1 MTELTAA
8 SKELHFIHQ
17 WGIEVIRAVQ
27 NFSSPFLNEVMKIFT
42 EASTYGFVVFI
53 IGLYLW
59 CIDYKKGLHLAY
71 AAAFTS
77 GLNGGIKR
85 IFKIPRPFAH
95 APEIMLKSIGGF
107 STPSGHSSISA
118 FIYPAVLFY
127 KPFRGTLSK
136 DSQSAKPQKSTASVK
151 IKIAAA
157 IVLPLLVG
165 FSRVYLGVHYP
176 TDVLLG
182 WGLGAFIFLSMMFF
196 LPAIEAKLSTLTLNR
211 TDESDA
217 QNIKFKKT
225 ASIRFTLAALFSFI
239 LILISKEKVNEAGL
253 ILGLAFGNI
262 RILENSKYSFDA
274 SKGSFLQKFLRFI
287 IGSALSCIPI
297 MIFYLLKIDSSYAQ
311 YRLYRF
317 LEFFMVGLIAS
328 GLAPIIF
335 CRLKISGEDNA
346 DR

>member
-1 MTELTAA
+1 MAELSAA
-8 SKELHFIHQ
+8 SKELHAVHQ
-17 WGIEVIRAVQ
+17 WGIEVIRTVQ
-27 NFSSPFLNEVMKIFT
+27 NFSTPFLNEIMKIFT
-42 EASTYGFVVFI
+42 DASTYGFVVFI

-71 AAAFTS
+71 GAAFTS

-85 IFKIPRPFAH
+85 ILKIPRPFTH
-95 APEIMLKSIGGF
+95 ASEIMLKSIGGF

-127 KPFRGTLSK
+127 KPFRENLSK
-136 DSQSAKPQKSTASVK
+136 DSQSAKPQKSGTASGKLK
-151 IKIAAA
+151 IEAA
-157 IVLPLLVG
+157 IILPLLVG

-196 LPAIEAKLSTLTLNR
+196 LPAIEAKLSTLNR
-211 TDESDA
+211 TDEGDA

-225 ASIRFTLAALFSFI
+225 ASIRFTLAAFFSFI
-239 LILISKEKVNEAGL
+239 LIFISREKVTEAGA

-262 RILENSKYSFDA
+262 RIFENSKYSFDA

-297 MIFYLLKIDSSYAQ
+297 VIFYLLKIDSSYAQ

-317 LEFFMVGLIAS
+317 LEFFMIGLIAS

-335 CRLKISGEDNA
+335 CLLKISGEDNA

>member
-17 WGIEVIRAVQ
+17 WGIEVIRTVQ
-27 NFSSPFLNEVMKIFT
+27 NFSTPFLNEIMKIFT
-42 EASTYGFVVFI
+42 DASTYGFVVFI

-85 IFKIPRPFAH
+85 IFKIPRPFTH

-127 KPFRGTLSK
+127 KPFREKLSK
-136 DSQSAKPQKSTASVK
+136 DAQSAKPQKNGTASGK
-151 IKIAAA
+151 LKIAAA
-157 IVLPLLVG
+157 IILPLLVG

-196 LPAIEAKLSTLTLNR
+196 LPAIEAKLSTLNR
-211 TDESDA
+211 TEEDP

-225 ASIRFTLAALFSFI
+225 ASIRFTLAAFFSFI
-239 LILISKEKVNEAGL
+239 LIFISREKVTEAGA

-262 RILENSKYSFDA
+262 RIFENSKYSFDA
-274 SKGSFLQKFLRFI
+274 SSGTWVQKLLRFI

-297 MIFYLLKIDSSYAQ
+297 LIFYLLKIDSSYAQ

-317 LEFFMVGLIAS
+317 LEFFMIGLIAS

-335 CRLKISGEDNA
+335 CLLKISGEDNA

>member
-1 MTELTAA
+1 MAELSAA
-8 SKELHFIHQ
+8 SKELHAVHQ
-17 WGIEVIRAVQ
+17 WGIEVIRTVQ
-27 NFSSPFLNEVMKIFT
+27 NFSTPFLNEIMKIFT
-42 EASTYGFVVFI
+42 DASTYGFVVFI

-85 IFKIPRPFAH
+85 ILKIPRPFTH

-127 KPFRGTLSK
+127 KPFRENLSK
-136 DSQSAKPQKSTASVK
+136 DSQSAKPQKNGTASGK
-151 IKIAAA
+151 LKIAAA
-157 IVLPLLVG
+157 IILPLLVG

-196 LPAIEAKLSTLTLNR
+196 LPAIEAKLSTLNR
-211 TDESDA
+211 TEEDP

-225 ASIRFTLAALFSFI
+225 ASIRFTLAAFFSFI
-239 LILISKEKVNEAGL
+239 LIFISREKVTEAGA

-262 RILENSKYSFDA
+262 RIFENSKYSFDA

-317 LEFFMVGLIAS
+317 LEFFMIGLIAS

-335 CRLKISGEDNA
+335 CLLKISGEDNA

>member
-127 KPFRGTLSK
+127 KPFRENLSK
-136 DSQSAKPQKSTASVK
+136 DAQSAKPQKSGSASVK
-151 IKIAAA
+151 IKLAAA

-196 LPAIEAKLSTLTLNR
+196 LPAIEAKLSTLNR
-211 TDESDA
+211 TDENDV

-225 ASIRFTLAALFSFI
+225 VSIRFTLAALFSFI
-239 LILISKEKVNEAGL
+239 LILISREKVNEAGL

-274 SKGSFLQKFLRFI
+274 SSGTWVQKLLRFI

-297 MIFYLLKIDSSYAQ
+297 MIFYLLKIGSSYSQ

-317 LEFFMVGLIAS
+317 LEFFAVGLIAS
-328 GLAPIIF
+328 GIAPIIF

>member
-1 MTELTAA
+1 MTEFTAA
-8 SKELHFIHQ
+8 SKELHAVHQ

-27 NFSSPFLNEVMKIFT
+27 NFSHPVLTEILKVFT
-42 EASTYGFVVFI
+42 DASTYGFVVFI

-85 IFKIPRPFAH
+85 ILKVPRPFTH
-95 APEIMLKSIGGF
+95 APEIMLKSIGGY
-107 STPSGHSSISA
+107 SMPSGHSSISS

-127 KPFRGTLSK
+127 KPLREKLSK
-136 DSQSAKPQKSTASVK
+136 DSQSNNIEKNGTASARL
-151 IKIAAA
+151 KIAAA
-157 IVLPLLVG
+157 IILPLLVG

-182 WGLGAFIFLSMMFF
+182 WALGTFIFLALMFF
-196 LPAIEAKLSTLTLNR
+196 LPAVEARLSSSSKTYEEDL
-211 TDESDA
+211 
-217 QNIKFKKT
+217 QNIKFKKD
-225 ASIRFTLAALFSFI
+225 ASIRFTLAAIFSFI
-239 LILISKEKVNEAGL
+239 LILISKEKVNEAGV

-262 RILENSKYSFDA
+262 RILENSKYNFDA
-274 SKGSFLQKFLRFI
+274 SSGSALQKLLRFI
-287 IGSALSCIPI
+287 IGAALSCIPI
-297 MIFYLLKIDSSYAQ
+297 LIFYLLKIDSSYAQ

-317 LEFFMVGLIAS
+317 LEFFAVGALAS

-335 CRLKISGEDNA
+335 CRLKLSGGENA

>member
-17 WGIEVIRAVQ
+17 WGIQVIRAVQ
-27 NFSSPFLNEVMKIFT
+27 NFSNPFLNEVMKIFT

-85 IFKIPRPFAH
+85 IFRIPRPFAH

-127 KPFRGTLSK
+127 KPFREKLSK
-136 DSQSAKPQKSTASVK
+136 DSQSAKPQKSTVSVK
-151 IKIAAA
+151 IKILAA
-157 IVLPLLVG
+157 IILPLLVG

-196 LPAIEAKLSTLTLNR
+196 LPAIEAKLSTLNR
-211 TDESDA
+211 TDEGDA

-225 ASIRFTLAALFSFI
+225 ASIRFTLAAFFSFI
-239 LILISKEKVNEAGL
+239 LIFISREKVTEAGA

-274 SKGSFLQKFLRFI
+274 SSGTWVQKLLRFI

-297 MIFYLLKIDSSYAQ
+297 LIFYLLKIDSSYAQ

-317 LEFFMVGLIAS
+317 LEFFAVGLIAS

-335 CRLKISGEDNA
+335 CLLKISGEDNA

>member
-17 WGIEVIRAVQ
+17 WGIQVIRAVQ
-27 NFSSPFLNEVMKIFT
+27 NFSSPFLNEVMKFFT

-71 AAAFTS
+71 GAAFTS

-85 IFKIPRPFAH
+85 IFRIPRPFAH

-127 KPFRGTLSK
+127 KPFGEKLSK
-136 DSQSAKPQKSTASVK
+136 DAQSTKPQKSGSALVK
-151 IKIAAA
+151 IKIPAA
-157 IVLPLLVG
+157 IILPLLVG

-196 LPAIEAKLSTLTLNR
+196 LPAIEAKLSALNR
-211 TDESDA
+211 TEEDP

-225 ASIRFTLAALFSFI
+225 ASIRFTLAALLSFI
-239 LILISKEKVNEAGL
+239 LILISREKVNEAGL

-274 SKGSFLQKFLRFI
+274 SSGTWGQKLLRFI

-297 MIFYLLKIDSSYAQ
+297 VFFYLLKIDSSYAQ

-335 CRLKISGEDNA
+335 CLLKISGEDNA

>member
-1 MTELTAA
+1 MAELSAA
-8 SKELHFIHQ
+8 SKELHAVHQ
-17 WGIEVIRAVQ
+17 WGIEVIRTVQ
-27 NFSSPFLNEVMKIFT
+27 NFSTPFLNEIMKFFT

-71 AAAFTS
+71 GAAFTS

-85 IFKIPRPFAH
+85 ILKIPRPFTH

-127 KPFRGTLSK
+127 KPFGEKLSK
-136 DSQSAKPQKSTASVK
+136 DAQSTKPQKSGSALVK
-151 IKIAAA
+151 IKIPAA
-157 IVLPLLVG
+157 IILPLLVG

-196 LPAIEAKLSTLTLNR
+196 LPAIEAKLSTLNR
-211 TDESDA
+211 ADEGDA

-225 ASIRFTLAALFSFI
+225 ASIRFTLAAFFSFI
-239 LILISKEKVNEAGL
+239 LIFISREKVTEAGA

-262 RILENSKYSFDA
+262 RIFENSKYSFNA

-287 IGSALSCIPI
+287 IGSVLSCIPI

-317 LEFFMVGLIAS
+317 LEFFAVGLIAS

-335 CRLKISGEDNA
+335 CLLKISGEDNA

>member
-1 MTELTAA
+1 MAELSAA
-8 SKELHFIHQ
+8 SKELHAVHQ
-17 WGIEVIRAVQ
+17 WGIEVIRTVQ
-27 NFSSPFLNEVMKIFT
+27 NFSSPFLNEIMKIFT
-42 EASTYGFVVFI
+42 DASTYGFVVFI

-85 IFKIPRPFAH
+85 ILKIPRPFTH

-127 KPFRGTLSK
+127 KPFRENLSK
-136 DSQSAKPQKSTASVK
+136 DSQSAKPQKNGTASVK

-157 IVLPLLVG
+157 IILPLLVG

-196 LPAIEAKLSTLTLNR
+196 LPAIEAKLSTLNR
-211 TDESDA
+211 TDEGDA

-225 ASIRFTLAALFSFI
+225 ASIRFTLAAFFSFI
-239 LILISKEKVNEAGL
+239 LIFISREKVTEAGA

-262 RILENSKYSFDA
+262 RIFENSKYSFDA
-274 SKGSFLQKFLRFI
+274 SSGTWVQKLLRFI

-297 MIFYLLKIDSSYAQ
+297 LIFYLLKIDSSYAQ

-317 LEFFMVGLIAS
+317 LEFFTVGLIAS

-335 CRLKISGEDNA
+335 CLLKISGEDNA

>member
-1 MTELTAA
+1 MAELSAA
-8 SKELHFIHQ
+8 SKELHAVHQ
-17 WGIEVIRAVQ
+17 WGIEVIRTVQ
-27 NFSSPFLNEVMKIFT
+27 NFSSPFLNEIMKIFT
-42 EASTYGFVVFI
+42 DASTYGFVVFI

-85 IFKIPRPFAH
+85 ILKIPRPFTH

-127 KPFRGTLSK
+127 KPFRENLSK
-136 DSQSAKPQKSTASVK
+136 DSQSAKSQKSGSASGK
-151 IKIAAA
+151 LKIAAA
-157 IVLPLLVG
+157 IILPLLVG

-196 LPAIEAKLSTLTLNR
+196 LPAIEAKLSTLNR
-211 TDESDA
+211 TEEDP

-225 ASIRFTLAALFSFI
+225 ASIRFTLAAFFSFI
-239 LILISKEKVNEAGL
+239 LIFISREKVTEAGA

-262 RILENSKYSFDA
+262 RIFENSKYSFDA
-274 SKGSFLQKFLRFI
+274 SSGTWVQKLLRFI

-297 MIFYLLKIDSSYAQ
+297 LIFYLLKIDSSYAQ

-317 LEFFMVGLIAS
+317 LEFFMIGLIAS

-335 CRLKISGEDNA
+335 CLLKISGEDNA

>member
-1 MTELTAA
+1 MAELSAA
-8 SKELHFIHQ
+8 SKELHAVHQ
-17 WGIEVIRAVQ
+17 WGIEVIRTVQ
-27 NFSSPFLNEVMKIFT
+27 NFSTPFLNEIMKIFT
-42 EASTYGFVVFI
+42 DASTYGFAVFI

-85 IFKIPRPFAH
+85 ILKIPRPFTH

-127 KPFRGTLSK
+127 KPFRENLSK
-136 DSQSAKPQKSTASVK
+136 DSQSAKPQKNGTASGK

-157 IVLPLLVG
+157 IILPLLVG

-196 LPAIEAKLSTLTLNR
+196 LPAIEAKLSTLNR
-211 TDESDA
+211 TEEDP

-225 ASIRFTLAALFSFI
+225 ASIRFTLAAFFSFI
-239 LILISKEKVNEAGL
+239 LIFISREKVTEAGA

-262 RILENSKYSFDA
+262 RIFENSKYSFDA
-274 SKGSFLQKFLRFI
+274 SSGTWGQKLLRFI

-297 MIFYLLKIDSSYAQ
+297 LIFYLLKIDSSYAQ
-311 YRLYRF
+311 YGLYRF
-317 LEFFMVGLIAS
+317 LEFFAVGLIAS

-335 CRLKISGEDNA
+335 CLLKISGEDNA

>member
-17 WGIEVIRAVQ
+17 WGIQVIRAVQ
-27 NFSSPFLNEVMKIFT
+27 NFSSPFLNEIMKIFT

-71 AAAFTS
+71 DAAFTS

-127 KPFRGTLSK
+127 KPFGENLSK
-136 DSQSAKPQKSTASVK
+136 DAQSAKPQKSGSASVK

-196 LPAIEAKLSTLTLNR
+196 LPAIEAKLSTLNR

-239 LILISKEKVNEAGL
+239 LILISREKVNEAGL

-274 SKGSFLQKFLRFI
+274 SSGTWVQKLLRFI

-297 MIFYLLKIDSSYAQ
+297 MIFYLLKIDSSYSQ

-317 LEFFMVGLIAS
+317 LEFFAVGLIAS

-335 CRLKISGEDNA
+335 CLLKISGEDNA

>member
-1 MTELTAA
+1 MAELSAA
-8 SKELHFIHQ
+8 SKELHAVHQ
-17 WGIEVIRAVQ
+17 WGIEVIRTVQ
-27 NFSSPFLNEVMKIFT
+27 NFSTPFLNEIMKFFT
-42 EASTYGFVVFI
+42 DASTYGFVVFI

-71 AAAFTS
+71 GAAFTS

-85 IFKIPRPFAH
+85 IFKIPRPFTH

-127 KPFRGTLSK
+127 KPFRENLSK
-136 DSQSAKPQKSTASVK
+136 DAQSAKPQKNGTASGK

-157 IVLPLLVG
+157 IILPLLVG

-196 LPAIEAKLSTLTLNR
+196 LPAIEAKLSTLNR
-211 TDESDA
+211 TDEGDA

-225 ASIRFTLAALFSFI
+225 ASIRFTLAAFFSFI
-239 LILISKEKVNEAGL
+239 LIFISREKVTEAGA

-262 RILENSKYSFDA
+262 RIFENSKYSFDA
-274 SKGSFLQKFLRFI
+274 SSGTWVQKLLRFI

-297 MIFYLLKIDSSYAQ
+297 LIFYLLKIDSSYAQ

-317 LEFFMVGLIAS
+317 LEFFTVGLIAS

-335 CRLKISGEDNA
+335 CLLKISGEDNA

>member
-1 MTELTAA
+1 MAELSAA
-8 SKELHFIHQ
+8 SKELHAVHQ
-17 WGIEVIRAVQ
+17 WGIEVIRTVQ
-27 NFSSPFLNEVMKIFT
+27 NFSTPFLNEIMKIFT
-42 EASTYGFVVFI
+42 DASTYGFVVFI

-85 IFKIPRPFAH
+85 ILKIPRPFTH

-127 KPFRGTLSK
+127 KPFREKLSK
-136 DSQSAKPQKSTASVK
+136 DAQLAKPQKNDTASGK
-151 IKIAAA
+151 LKIAAA
-157 IVLPLLVG
+157 IILPLLVG

-196 LPAIEAKLSTLTLNR
+196 LPAIEAKLSTLNR
-211 TDESDA
+211 TDEGNA

-225 ASIRFTLAALFSFI
+225 ASIRFTLAAFFSFI
-239 LILISKEKVNEAGL
+239 LIFISREKVTEAGA

-262 RILENSKYSFDA
+262 RIFENSKYSFDA

-297 MIFYLLKIDSSYAQ
+297 VIFYLLKIDSSYAQ

-317 LEFFMVGLIAS
+317 LEFFMIGLIAS

-335 CRLKISGEDNA
+335 CLLKISGEDNA

>member
-1 MTELTAA
+1 MTELSAA
-8 SKELHFIHQ
+8 SKELHAVHQ
-17 WGIEVIRAVQ
+17 WGIEVIRTVQ
-27 NFSSPFLNEVMKIFT
+27 NFSSPFLNEVMKFFT

-85 IFKIPRPFAH
+85 ILKIPRPFTH

-127 KPFRGTLSK
+127 KPFREKLSK
-136 DSQSAKPQKSTASVK
+136 DAQSAKPQKNGTASGK

-157 IVLPLLVG
+157 IILPLLVG

-196 LPAIEAKLSTLTLNR
+196 LPAIEAKLSTLNR
-211 TDESDA
+211 TEEDP

-225 ASIRFTLAALFSFI
+225 ASIRFTLAAFFSFI
-239 LILISKEKVNEAGL
+239 LIFISREKVTEAGA

-297 MIFYLLKIDSSYAQ
+297 LIFYLLKIDSSYAQ

-317 LEFFMVGLIAS
+317 LEFFMIGLIAS

-335 CRLKISGEDNA
+335 CLLKISGEDNA

>member
-1 MTELTAA
+1 M
-8 SKELHFIHQ
+8 
-17 WGIEVIRAVQ
+17 
-27 NFSSPFLNEVMKIFT
+27 
-42 EASTYGFVVFI
+42 
-53 IGLYLW
+53 
-59 CIDYKKGLHLAY
+59 
-71 AAAFTS
+71 
-77 GLNGGIKR
+77 
-85 IFKIPRPFAH
+85 
-95 APEIMLKSIGGF
+95 
-107 STPSGHSSISA
+107 
-118 FIYPAVLFY
+118 
-127 KPFRGTLSK
+127 
-136 DSQSAKPQKSTASVK
+136 
-151 IKIAAA
+151 
-157 IVLPLLVG
+157 
-165 FSRVYLGVHYP
+165 HYP

-182 WGLGAFIFLSMMFF
+182 WGIGAFIFLSMMFF
-196 LPAIEAKLSTLTLNR
+196 LPAIEAKLSTLNR

-239 LILISKEKVNEAGL
+239 LILISREKVNEAGL

-297 MIFYLLKIDSSYAQ
+297 MIFYLLKIDSSYSQ

>member
-1 MTELTAA
+1 MAELSAA
-8 SKELHFIHQ
+8 SKELHAVHQ
-17 WGIEVIRAVQ
+17 WGIEVIRTIQ
-27 NFSSPFLNEVMKIFT
+27 NFSSPFLNEIMKIFT
-42 EASTYGFVVFI
+42 DASTYGFVVFI

-85 IFKIPRPFAH
+85 ILKIPRPFTH

-127 KPFRGTLSK
+127 KPFRENLSK
-136 DSQSAKPQKSTASVK
+136 DAQSAKPQKNGTASGK
-151 IKIAAA
+151 IKIEAA
-157 IVLPLLVG
+157 IILPLLVG

-196 LPAIEAKLSTLTLNR
+196 LPAIEAKLSTLNR

-239 LILISKEKVNEAGL
+239 LIFISREKVNEAGL

-274 SKGSFLQKFLRFI
+274 SSGTWVQKILRFI

-297 MIFYLLKIDSSYAQ
+297 IIFYLLKIDSSYAQ

-317 LEFFMVGLIAS
+317 LEFFAVGLIAS

-335 CRLKISGEDNA
+335 CLLKISGEDNA

>member
-1 MTELTAA
+1 M
-8 SKELHFIHQ
+8 
-17 WGIEVIRAVQ
+17 
-27 NFSSPFLNEVMKIFT
+27 
-42 EASTYGFVVFI
+42 
-53 IGLYLW
+53 
-59 CIDYKKGLHLAY
+59 
-71 AAAFTS
+71 
-77 GLNGGIKR
+77 
-85 IFKIPRPFAH
+85 
-95 APEIMLKSIGGF
+95 
-107 STPSGHSSISA
+107 
-118 FIYPAVLFY
+118 FY
-127 KPFRGTLSK
+127 KPFGEKLSK
-136 DSQSAKPQKSTASVK
+136 DAQSTKPQKSGSALVK
-151 IKIAAA
+151 IKIPAA
-157 IVLPLLVG
+157 IILPLLVG

-196 LPAIEAKLSTLTLNR
+196 LPAIEAKLSALNR
-211 TDESDA
+211 TEEDP

-225 ASIRFTLAALFSFI
+225 ASIRFTLAALLSFI
-239 LILISKEKVNEAGL
+239 LILISREKVNEAGL

-274 SKGSFLQKFLRFI
+274 SSGTWGQKLLRFI

-297 MIFYLLKIDSSYAQ
+297 VFFYLLKIDSSYAQ

-335 CRLKISGEDNA
+335 CLLKISGEDNA

>member
-1 MTELTAA
+1 MTELTTA

-17 WGIEVIRAVQ
+17 WGIEVIRTVQ
-27 NFSSPFLNEVMKIFT
+27 NFSTPFLNEIMKIFT
-42 EASTYGFVVFI
+42 DASTYGFVVFI

-127 KPFRGTLSK
+127 KPFREKLSK
-136 DSQSAKPQKSTASVK
+136 DAQSAKPQKSGSALVK

-157 IVLPLLVG
+157 IILTLLVG

-196 LPAIEAKLSTLTLNR
+196 LPIIEAKLSTLNR
-211 TDESDA
+211 TEEDP

-225 ASIRFTLAALFSFI
+225 ASIRFTLAAFFSFI
-239 LILISKEKVNEAGL
+239 LIFISREKVNEAGL

-274 SKGSFLQKFLRFI
+274 SSGTWVQKLLRFI

-297 MIFYLLKIDSSYAQ
+297 MIFYLLKIDSSYVQ

-317 LEFFMVGLIAS
+317 LEFFAVGLIAS

-335 CRLKISGEDNA
+335 CCLKISGEDNA

>member
-1 MTELTAA
+1 MAELSAA
-8 SKELHFIHQ
+8 SKELHAVHQ
-17 WGIEVIRAVQ
+17 WGIEVIRTVQ
-27 NFSSPFLNEVMKIFT
+27 NFSSPFLNEIMKIFT
-42 EASTYGFVVFI
+42 DASTYGFVVFI

-85 IFKIPRPFAH
+85 ILKIPRPFTH

-127 KPFRGTLSK
+127 KPFREKLSK
-136 DSQSAKPQKSTASVK
+136 DSQLAKPQKNGTASGK
-151 IKIAAA
+151 LKIAAA
-157 IVLPLLVG
+157 IILPLLVG

-196 LPAIEAKLSTLTLNR
+196 LPAIEAKLSTLNR
-211 TDESDA
+211 TDEGDA

-225 ASIRFTLAALFSFI
+225 ASIRFTLAAFFSFI
-239 LILISKEKVNEAGL
+239 LIFISREKVTEAGA

-262 RILENSKYSFDA
+262 RIFENSKYSFDA

-297 MIFYLLKIDSSYAQ
+297 LIFYLLKIDSSYAQ

-317 LEFFMVGLIAS
+317 LEFFAVGLIAS

-335 CRLKISGEDNA
+335 CLLKISGEDNA

>member
-1 MTELTAA
+1 MAELSAA
-8 SKELHFIHQ
+8 SKELHAVHQ
-17 WGIEVIRAVQ
+17 WGIEVIRTVQ
-27 NFSSPFLNEVMKIFT
+27 NFSSPFLNEIMKFFT

-71 AAAFTS
+71 GAAFTS

-85 IFKIPRPFAH
+85 ILKIPRPFTH

-127 KPFRGTLSK
+127 KPFGEKLSK
-136 DSQSAKPQKSTASVK
+136 DAQSTKPQKSGSALVK
-151 IKIAAA
+151 IKIPAA
-157 IVLPLLVG
+157 IILPLLVG

-196 LPAIEAKLSTLTLNR
+196 LPAIEAKLSALNR
-211 TDESDA
+211 TEEDP
-217 QNIKFKKT
+217 QNIKFKKN
-225 ASIRFTLAALFSFI
+225 ASIRFTLAALLSFI
-239 LILISKEKVNEAGL
+239 LILISREKVIEAGA

-274 SKGSFLQKFLRFI
+274 SSGTWGQKLLRFI

-297 MIFYLLKIDSSYAQ
+297 VFFYLLKIDSSYAQ

-317 LEFFMVGLIAS
+317 LEFFAVGLIAS

-335 CRLKISGEDNA
+335 CLLKISGEDNA

>member
-1 MTELTAA
+1 MAELSAA

-17 WGIEVIRAVQ
+17 WGIEVIRTVQ
-27 NFSSPFLNEVMKIFT
+27 NFSTPFLNEIMKIFT
-42 EASTYGFVVFI
+42 DASTYGFVVFI

-59 CIDYKKGLHLAY
+59 CIDYKKGLHIAY

-85 IFKIPRPFAH
+85 IFKIPRPFTH

-127 KPFRGTLSK
+127 KPFRENLSK
-136 DSQSAKPQKSTASVK
+136 DFQSAKPQKNGTASVK
-151 IKIAAA
+151 LKIAAA
-157 IVLPLLVG
+157 IILPLLVG

-196 LPAIEAKLSTLTLNR
+196 LPAIEAKLSTLNR
-211 TDESDA
+211 ADEGDA

-225 ASIRFTLAALFSFI
+225 ASIRFTLAAFFSFI
-239 LILISKEKVNEAGL
+239 LIFISREKVTEAGA

-262 RILENSKYSFDA
+262 RIFENSKYSFDA
-274 SKGSFLQKFLRFI
+274 SSGTWVQKLLRFI

-297 MIFYLLKIDSSYAQ
+297 LIFYLLKIDSSYAQ

-317 LEFFMVGLIAS
+317 LEFFMIGLIAS

-335 CRLKISGEDNA
+335 CLLKISGEDNA

>member
-17 WGIEVIRAVQ
+17 WGIEVIRTVQ
-27 NFSSPFLNEVMKIFT
+27 NFSTPFLNEIMKIFT
-42 EASTYGFVVFI
+42 DASTYGFVVFI

-85 IFKIPRPFAH
+85 ILKIPRPFTH

-196 LPAIEAKLSTLTLNR
+196 LPAIEAKLSTLNR
-211 TDESDA
+211 TEEDP

-225 ASIRFTLAALFSFI
+225 ASIRFTLAAFFSFI
-239 LILISKEKVNEAGL
+239 LIFISREKVTEAGA

-262 RILENSKYSFDA
+262 RIFENSKYSFDA

-317 LEFFMVGLIAS
+317 LEFFAVGLIAS

-335 CRLKISGEDNA
+335 CLLKISGEDNA

>member
-1 MTELTAA
+1 MAELSAA
-8 SKELHFIHQ
+8 SKELHAVHQ
-17 WGIEVIRAVQ
+17 WGIEVIRTVQ
-27 NFSSPFLNEVMKIFT
+27 NFSSPFLNEIMKIFT
-42 EASTYGFVVFI
+42 DASTYGFVVFI

-85 IFKIPRPFAH
+85 ILKIPRPFTH

-127 KPFRGTLSK
+127 KPFREKLSK
-136 DSQSAKPQKSTASVK
+136 DAQLARPQKNGTASGK
-151 IKIAAA
+151 LKIAAA
-157 IVLPLLVG
+157 IILPLLVG

-196 LPAIEAKLSTLTLNR
+196 LPAIEAKLSTLNR
-211 TDESDA
+211 TDEGNA

-225 ASIRFTLAALFSFI
+225 ASIRFTLAAFFSFI
-239 LILISKEKVNEAGL
+239 LIFISREKVTEAGA

-262 RILENSKYSFDA
+262 RIFENSKYSFDA

-297 MIFYLLKIDSSYAQ
+297 LIFYLLKIDSSYAQ

-317 LEFFMVGLIAS
+317 LEFFAVGLIAS

-335 CRLKISGEDNA
+335 CLLKISGEDNA

>member
-8 SKELHFIHQ
+8 SKELHAVHQ
-17 WGIEVIRAVQ
+17 WGIEVIRTVQ

-127 KPFRGTLSK
+127 KPFGENLSK
-136 DSQSAKPQKSTASVK
+136 DAQSAKPQKNGSASVK

-196 LPAIEAKLSTLTLNR
+196 LPAIEAKLSTLNR
-211 TDESDA
+211 ADESDA

-239 LILISKEKVNEAGL
+239 LIFISREKVNEAGL

-262 RILENSKYSFDA
+262 RIFENSKYSFDA

-317 LEFFMVGLIAS
+317 LEFFAVGLIAS

-335 CRLKISGEDNA
+335 CLLKILGEDNA

>member
-1 MTELTAA
+1 MAELSAA
-8 SKELHFIHQ
+8 SKELHAVHQ
-17 WGIEVIRAVQ
+17 WGIEVIRTVQ
-27 NFSSPFLNEVMKIFT
+27 NFSTPFLNEIMKIFT
-42 EASTYGFVVFI
+42 DASTYGFVVFI

-85 IFKIPRPFAH
+85 ILKIPRPFTY

-127 KPFRGTLSK
+127 KPFRENLSK
-136 DSQSAKPQKSTASVK
+136 DAQLARPQKNGTASGK
-151 IKIAAA
+151 LKIAAA
-157 IVLPLLVG
+157 IILPLLVG

-196 LPAIEAKLSTLTLNR
+196 LPAIEAKLSTLNR
-211 TDESDA
+211 TEEDP

-225 ASIRFTLAALFSFI
+225 ASIRFTLAAFFSFI
-239 LILISKEKVNEAGL
+239 LIFISREKVIEAGA

-262 RILENSKYSFDA
+262 RIFENSKYSFDA

-297 MIFYLLKIDSSYAQ
+297 LIFYLLKIDSSYAQ

-317 LEFFMVGLIAS
+317 LEFFAVGLIAS

-335 CRLKISGEDNA
+335 CLLKISGEDNA

>member
-17 WGIEVIRAVQ
+17 WGIEVIRTVQ

-127 KPFRGTLSK
+127 KPFGENLSK
-136 DSQSAKPQKSTASVK
+136 DAQSAKPQKNGSASVK

-196 LPAIEAKLSTLTLNR
+196 LPAIEAKLSTLNR
-211 TDESDA
+211 ADESDA

-239 LILISKEKVNEAGL
+239 LIFISREKVNEAGL

-262 RILENSKYSFDA
+262 RIFENSKYSFDA

-317 LEFFMVGLIAS
+317 LEFFAVGLIAS

-335 CRLKISGEDNA
+335 CLLKILGEDNA

>member
-1 MTELTAA
+1 MAELSAA
-8 SKELHFIHQ
+8 SKELHAVHQ
-17 WGIEVIRAVQ
+17 WGIEVIRTVQ
-27 NFSSPFLNEVMKIFT
+27 NFSTPFLNEIMKIFT
-42 EASTYGFVVFI
+42 DASTYGFVVFI

-85 IFKIPRPFAH
+85 ILKIPRPFTH

-127 KPFRGTLSK
+127 KPFREKLSK
-136 DSQSAKPQKSTASVK
+136 DAQLARPQKNGTASGK
-151 IKIAAA
+151 LKIAAA
-157 IVLPLLVG
+157 IILPLLVG

-196 LPAIEAKLSTLTLNR
+196 LPAIEAKLSTLNR
-211 TDESDA
+211 TEEDP

-225 ASIRFTLAALFSFI
+225 ASIRFTLAAFFSFI
-239 LILISKEKVNEAGL
+239 LIFISREKVIEAGA

-262 RILENSKYSFDA
+262 RIFENSKYSFDA

-297 MIFYLLKIDSSYAQ
+297 LIFYLLKIDSSYAQ

-317 LEFFMVGLIAS
+317 LEFFAVGLIAS

-335 CRLKISGEDNA
+335 CLLKISGEDNA

>member
-1 MTELTAA
+1 MAELSAA
-8 SKELHFIHQ
+8 SKELHAVHQ
-17 WGIEVIRAVQ
+17 WGIEVIRTVQ
-27 NFSSPFLNEVMKIFT
+27 NFSTPFLNEIMKIFT
-42 EASTYGFVVFI
+42 DASTYGFVVFI

-85 IFKIPRPFAH
+85 ILKIPRPFTH

-127 KPFRGTLSK
+127 KPFREKLSK
-136 DSQSAKPQKSTASVK
+136 DAQLARPQKNGTASGK
-151 IKIAAA
+151 LKIAAA
-157 IVLPLLVG
+157 IILPLLVG

-196 LPAIEAKLSTLTLNR
+196 LPAIEAKLSTLNR
-211 TDESDA
+211 TEEDP

-225 ASIRFTLAALFSFI
+225 ASIRFTLAAFFSFI
-239 LILISKEKVNEAGL
+239 LIFISREKVTEAGA

-262 RILENSKYSFDA
+262 RIFENSKYSFDA

-297 MIFYLLKIDSSYAQ
+297 LIFYLLKIDSSYAQ

-317 LEFFMVGLIAS
+317 LEFFAVGLIAS

-335 CRLKISGEDNA
+335 CLLKISGEDNA

>member
-1 MTELTAA
+1 MAELSAA
-8 SKELHFIHQ
+8 SKELHAVHQ
-17 WGIEVIRAVQ
+17 WGIEVIRTVQ
-27 NFSSPFLNEVMKIFT
+27 NFSSPFLNEIMKIFT
-42 EASTYGFVVFI
+42 DASTYGFVVFI
-53 IGLYLW
+53 VGLYLW

-85 IFKIPRPFAH
+85 ILKIPRPFTH

-127 KPFRGTLSK
+127 KPFREKLSK
-136 DSQSAKPQKSTASVK
+136 DAQLAKPQKNDTASGK
-151 IKIAAA
+151 LKIAAA
-157 IVLPLLVG
+157 IILPLLVG

-182 WGLGAFIFLSMMFF
+182 WSLGAFIFLSMMFF
-196 LPAIEAKLSTLTLNR
+196 LPAIEAKLSTLNR
-211 TDESDA
+211 TEEDP

-225 ASIRFTLAALFSFI
+225 ASIRFTLAAFFSFI
-239 LILISKEKVNEAGL
+239 LIFISREKVTEAGA

-297 MIFYLLKIDSSYAQ
+297 LIFYLLKIDSSYAQ

-317 LEFFMVGLIAS
+317 LEFFTVGLIAS

-335 CRLKISGEDNA
+335 CLLKISGEDNA

>member
-1 MTELTAA
+1 MAELSAA

-17 WGIEVIRAVQ
+17 WGIEVIRTVQ
-27 NFSSPFLNEVMKIFT
+27 NFSTPFLNEIMKFFT

-71 AAAFTS
+71 GAAFTS

-85 IFKIPRPFAH
+85 IFRIPRPFAH

-127 KPFRGTLSK
+127 KPFGEKLSK
-136 DSQSAKPQKSTASVK
+136 DAQSTKPQKNDTASGK
-151 IKIAAA
+151 LKIAAA
-157 IVLPLLVG
+157 IILPLLVG

-196 LPAIEAKLSTLTLNR
+196 LPAIEAKLSTLNR
-211 TDESDA
+211 TEEDP

-225 ASIRFTLAALFSFI
+225 ASIRFTLAAFFSFI
-239 LILISKEKVNEAGL
+239 LIFISREKVTEAGA

-274 SKGSFLQKFLRFI
+274 SSGTWVQKLLRFI

-297 MIFYLLKIDSSYAQ
+297 LIFYLLKIDSSYAQ

-317 LEFFMVGLIAS
+317 LEFFAVGLIAS

-335 CRLKISGEDNA
+335 CLLKISGEDNA

>member
-1 MTELTAA
+1 MAEIAAA
-8 SKELHFIHQ
+8 SKELHAVHQ

-27 NFSSPFLNEVMKIFT
+27 NFSNPVLTEILKFFT
-42 EASTYGFVVFI
+42 DASTYGFVVFI

-85 IFKIPRPFAH
+85 ILKVPRPFTH

-118 FIYPAVLFY
+118 FIYPAALFY
-127 KPFRGTLSK
+127 KSFQKLPSK
-136 DSQSAKPQKSTASVK
+136 DSQSGSTETKGTSSSRL
-151 IKIAAA
+151 KIAAA
-157 IVLPLLVG
+157 IILPLLVG

-182 WGLGAFIFLSMMFF
+182 WALGAFIFLSLMFF
-196 LPAIEAKLSTLTLNR
+196 LPVVEARLSSSNK
-211 TDESDA
+211 TDEEDP
-217 QNIKFKKT
+217 QNIKFKKD
-225 ASIRFTLAALFSFI
+225 ASIRFTLTAIFSFI
-239 LILISKEKVNEAGL
+239 LILISKEKVNEAGV

-262 RILENSKYSFDA
+262 RILENSKYNFDA
-274 SKGSFLQKFLRFI
+274 SSGSALQKLLRFI
-287 IGSALSCIPI
+287 IGGALSCIPI
-297 MIFYLLKIDSSYAQ
+297 LIFYLLKIDSSYAQ
-311 YRLYRF
+311 YRLYHF
-317 LEFFMVGLIAS
+317 LEFFAVGAVAS

-335 CRLKISGEDNA
+335 CRLKLSGGENA

>member
-27 NFSSPFLNEVMKIFT
+27 NFSTPFLNEIMKIFT
-42 EASTYGFVVFI
+42 EASTYGFVVFT

-127 KPFRGTLSK
+127 KPFGENLSK

-196 LPAIEAKLSTLTLNR
+196 LPAIEAKLSTLNR

-239 LILISKEKVNEAGL
+239 LILISREKVNEAGL

-274 SKGSFLQKFLRFI
+274 SSGTRVQKFLRFI

-297 MIFYLLKIDSSYAQ
+297 MIFYLLKIDSSYVQ

-317 LEFFMVGLIAS
+317 LEFFMIGLIAS
-328 GLAPIIF
+328 GIAPIIF

>member
-1 MTELTAA
+1 MAELSAA

-27 NFSSPFLNEVMKIFT
+27 NFSTPFLNEIMKIFT
-42 EASTYGFVVFI
+42 DASTYGFVVFI

-85 IFKIPRPFAH
+85 ILKIPRPFTH

-127 KPFRGTLSK
+127 KPFGGALSK
-136 DSQSAKPQKSTASVK
+136 DFQSAKPQKNGTASGK

-157 IVLPLLVG
+157 IILPLLVG

-196 LPAIEAKLSTLTLNR
+196 LPAIEAKLSTLNR
-211 TDESDA
+211 TDEGDT

-225 ASIRFTLAALFSFI
+225 ASIRFTLAAFFSFI
-239 LILISKEKVNEAGL
+239 LIFISREKVTEAGA

-262 RILENSKYSFDA
+262 RIFENSKYSFDA
-274 SKGSFLQKFLRFI
+274 SSGTLVQKLLRFI

-297 MIFYLLKIDSSYAQ
+297 LIFYLLKIDSSYAQ

-317 LEFFMVGLIAS
+317 LEFFIVGLIAS

-335 CRLKISGEDNA
+335 CLLKISGEDNA

>member
-127 KPFRGTLSK
+127 EPFREKLSK
-136 DSQSAKPQKSTASVK
+136 DSQSAKPQKSGSASVK
-151 IKIAAA
+151 IKISAA

-196 LPAIEAKLSTLTLNR
+196 LPAIEAKLSTLNR
-211 TDESDA
+211 TEEDP
-217 QNIKFKKT
+217 QNIKFKKN

-274 SKGSFLQKFLRFI
+274 SSGTWVQKLFRFI

-297 MIFYLLKIDSSYAQ
+297 IIFYLLKIDSSYAQ

-317 LEFFMVGLIAS
+317 LEFFAVGLIAS

-335 CRLKISGEDNA
+335 CLLKISGEDNA

>member
-1 MTELTAA
+1 MAELSAA
-8 SKELHFIHQ
+8 SKELHAVHQ
-17 WGIEVIRAVQ
+17 WGIEVIRTVQ
-27 NFSSPFLNEVMKIFT
+27 NFSSPFLNEIMKIFT
-42 EASTYGFVVFI
+42 DASTYGFVVFI

-85 IFKIPRPFAH
+85 ILKIPRPFTH

-127 KPFRGTLSK
+127 KPFREKLSK
-136 DSQSAKPQKSTASVK
+136 DAQLAKPQKNGTASGK
-151 IKIAAA
+151 LKIAAA
-157 IVLPLLVG
+157 IILPLLVG

-196 LPAIEAKLSTLTLNR
+196 LPAIEAKLSTLNR
-211 TDESDA
+211 TEEDP

-225 ASIRFTLAALFSFI
+225 ASIRFTLAAFFSFI
-239 LILISKEKVNEAGL
+239 LIFISREKVTEAGA

-262 RILENSKYSFDA
+262 RIFENSKYSFDA
-274 SKGSFLQKFLRFI
+274 SSGTWVQKLLRFI

-297 MIFYLLKIDSSYAQ
+297 LIFYLLKIDSSYAQ

-317 LEFFMVGLIAS
+317 LEFFMIGLIAS

-335 CRLKISGEDNA
+335 CLLKISGEDNA